1 VDWQE
6 NEVRMK
12 KIIAIS
18 IKDTLIRFSNPVEWL
33 FFFILP
39 VIFIFILSGG
49 TGPSSDQRITLLTVD
64 QAQTS
69 LSASLLAELE
79 RSTSVRPELTDREDA
94 LDEFDSRQVS
104 AVLIIPEGFTMDSL
118 REGEASVEL
127 LQQKNRI
134 NALIDQQA
142 VQTAVSRIS
151 SLVDIARTSTNSAEE
166 FEPFTSAED
175 REAYFNEAFDSAQML
190 MESAPKRIV
199 TLQGA
204 TEDPIQYDPR
214 ANSTAG
220 QMITWAFIP
229 LIGLSAM
236 FAAERTGGTMQRL
249 LIAPTSKALFIA
261 GTVFGQVLKAMV
273 QMGILII
280 FGAFVMNLNWGNSP
294 LALLL
299 VMLTSTLAAAA
310 LGTMLGTFIK
320 TEGQANGISIM
331 VGMVMAMMGGCW
343 YPIELFPSVIRS
355 AARVLP
361 TYWAMSGFLDIAKLG
376 QGLTGVLL
384 ECGILLGFALA
395 FFVVGVWR
403 FRYE

>member
-1 VDWQE
+1 
-6 NEVRMK
+6 MK

-49 TGPSSDQRITLLTVD
+49 TGPSSDSRIILLTVD

-69 LSASLLAELE
+69 LSNSLLAELE
-79 RSTSVRPELTDREDA
+79 RSTSVRPELTDLDDA
-94 LDEFDSRQVS
+94 QDEFESRQVS
-104 AVLIIPEGFTMDSL
+104 AVLIIPENFTMDLL
-118 REGEASVEL
+118 REGEATVEL

-134 NALIDQQA
+134 NALIDLQA
-142 VQTAVSRIS
+142 VQTAARRIS
-151 SLVDIARTSTNSAEE
+151 SLVDIARTSTTMAEE
-166 FEPFTSAED
+166 FKPFSSANE
-175 REAYFNEAFDSAQML
+175 RQAYFNEAFDSAQSL
-190 MESAPKRIV
+190 MVYAPERIV

-236 FAAERTGGTMQRL
+236 FAAERTGGTLQRL
-249 LIAPTSKALFIA
+249 LIAPTSKALYIG
-261 GTVFGQVLKAMV
+261 GTVFGQVLTAMV
-273 QMGILII
+273 QMAMLII
-280 FGAFVMNLNWGNSP
+280 FGTFIMNLNWGESP
-294 LALLL
+294 LALFL

-320 TEGQANGISIM
+320 TESQANGISIM

-343 YPIELFPSVIRS
+343 YPIELFPSVVRS
-355 AARVLP
+355 AAQVLP
-361 TYWAMSGFLDIAKLG
+361 TYWAMSGFLDIAVRG
-376 QGLTGVLL
+376 QGLSGVLL
-384 ECGILLGFALA
+384 ECGILMGFALL
-395 FFVVGVWR
+395 FFAVGVWR

>member
-1 VDWQE
+1 
-6 NEVRMK
+6 MK
-12 KIIAIS
+12 KIVAIS
-18 IKDTLIRFSNPVEWL
+18 IKDMIIRFSNPVEWL

-39 VIFIFILSGG
+39 VIFIFIISGG
-49 TGPSSDQRITLLTVD
+49 TGPSSDQRITLPTVD

-69 LSASLLAELE
+69 LSALLLAELE
-79 RSTSVRPELTDREDA
+79 RSTSVRPELTDLEDA

-151 SLVDIARTSTNSAEE
+151 SLVDIARTSTTAAEE
-166 FEPFTSAED
+166 FRPFTTADE
-175 REAYFNEAFDSAQML
+175 REAFFNEAFDSAQVL
-190 MESAPKRIV
+190 MENAPERIATV
-199 TLQGA
+199 QGA

-229 LIGLSAM
+229 LIGISAM
-236 FAAERTGGTMQRL
+236 FAAERTGGTLQRL
-249 LIAPTSKALFIA
+249 LIAPTSKALYIG
-261 GTVFGQVLKAMV
+261 GTVFGQVLIAMA
-273 QMGILII
+273 QMAILIL
-280 FGAFVMNLNWGNSP
+280 FGTFVMNLNWGRSP
-294 LALLL
+294 LALFL

-320 TEGQANGISIM
+320 TEGQAGGISMM

-355 AARVLP
+355 AAQVLP
-361 TYWAMSGFLDIAKLG
+361 TYWAMSGFLDIAVRG
-376 QGLTGVLL
+376 QGLSGVLL
-384 ECGILLGFALA
+384 ESGILMGFALL
-395 FFVVGVWR
+395 FFAVGVWR
-403 FRYE
+403 FRFE

>member
-1 VDWQE
+1 
-6 NEVRMK
+6 MK
-12 KIIAIS
+12 KIVAIS
-18 IKDTLIRFSNPVEWL
+18 IKDMIIRFSNPVEWL

-39 VIFIFILSGG
+39 VIFIFIISGG
-49 TGPSSDQRITLLTVD
+49 TGPSSDQRITLPTVD

-69 LSASLLAELE
+69 LSALLLAELE
-79 RSTSVRPELTDREDA
+79 RSTSVRPELTDLEDA

-151 SLVDIARTSTNSAEE
+151 SLVDIARTSTTAAEE
-166 FEPFTSAED
+166 FRPFTTADE
-175 REAYFNEAFDSAQML
+175 REAFFNEAFDSAQVL
-190 MESAPKRIV
+190 MENAPERIATV
-199 TLQGA
+199 QGA
-204 TEDPIQYDPR
+204 TEDPIQYDPL

-229 LIGLSAM
+229 LIGISAM
-236 FAAERTGGTMQRL
+236 FAAERTGGTLQRL
-249 LIAPTSKALFIA
+249 LIAPTSKALYIG
-261 GTVFGQVLKAMV
+261 GTVFGQVLIAMA
-273 QMGILII
+273 QMAILIL
-280 FGAFVMNLNWGNSP
+280 FGTFVMNLNWGRSP
-294 LALLL
+294 LALFL

-320 TEGQANGISIM
+320 TEGQAGGISMM

-355 AARVLP
+355 AAQVLP
-361 TYWAMSGFLDIAKLG
+361 TYWAMSGFLDIAVRG
-376 QGLTGVLL
+376 QGLSGVLL
-384 ECGILLGFALA
+384 ESGILLGFALL
-395 FFVVGVWR
+395 FFAVGVWR

>member
-1 VDWQE
+1 
-6 NEVRMK
+6 MK
-12 KIIAIS
+12 KIVAIS
-18 IKDTLIRFSNPVEWL
+18 IKDMIIRFSNPVEWL

-39 VIFIFILSGG
+39 VIFIFIISGG
-49 TGPSSDQRITLLTVD
+49 TGPSSDQRITLPTVD

-69 LSASLLAELE
+69 LSALLLAELE
-79 RSTSVRPELTDREDA
+79 RSTSVRPELTDLNNA

-151 SLVDIARTSTNSAEE
+151 SLVDIARTSTTAAEE
-166 FEPFTSAED
+166 FRPFTTADE
-175 REAYFNEAFDSAQML
+175 REAFFNEAFDSAQVL
-190 MESAPKRIV
+190 MENAPERIATV
-199 TLQGA
+199 QGA

-229 LIGLSAM
+229 LIGISAM
-236 FAAERTGGTMQRL
+236 FAAERTGGTLQRL
-249 LIAPTSKALFIA
+249 LIAPTSKALYIG
-261 GTVFGQVLKAMV
+261 GTVFGQVLIAMA
-273 QMGILII
+273 QMAILIL
-280 FGAFVMNLNWGNSP
+280 FGTFVMNLNWGRSP
-294 LALLL
+294 LALFL

-320 TEGQANGISIM
+320 TEGQAGGISMM

-355 AARVLP
+355 AAQVLP
-361 TYWAMSGFLDIAKLG
+361 TYWAMSGFLDIAVRG
-376 QGLTGVLL
+376 QGLSGVLL
-384 ECGILLGFALA
+384 ESGILMGFALL
-395 FFVVGVWR
+395 FFAVGVWR
-403 FRYE
+403 FRFE

>member
-1 VDWQE
+1 
-6 NEVRMK
+6 MK
-12 KIIAIS
+12 KIFAIAL
-18 IKDTLIRFSNPVEWL
+18 KDTLIRFSNPVEWL

-49 TGPSSDQRITLLTVD
+49 TGVSSDQRITLLTVD
-64 QAQTS
+64 QAQNTLSES
-69 LSASLLAELE
+69 LVAELE
-79 RSTSVRPELTDREDA
+79 QSTSVRPEITELEKA

-104 AVLIIPEGFTMDSL
+104 AVLIIPEYFTMDSL
-118 REGEASVEL
+118 RKGEAAVEL
-127 LQQKNRI
+127 MQQKNRI

-151 SLVDIARTSTNSAEE
+151 SLVDIARASTKKAETIT
-166 FEPFTSAED
+166 PFTSADE
-175 REAYFNEAFDSAQML
+175 RQAYFDEAFESAQEL
-190 MESAPKRIV
+190 MENAPERIIN
-199 TLQGA
+199 LQGA

-236 FAAERTGGTMQRL
+236 FAAERTGGTLQRL
-249 LIAPTSKALFIA
+249 LIAPTSKVLYIG
-261 GTVFGQVLKAMV
+261 GTVFGQVLTAMV
-273 QMGILII
+273 QMAILII
-280 FGAFVMNLNWGNSP
+280 FGSFVMNINWGNSP
-294 LALLL
+294 LALFL

-320 TEGQANGISIM
+320 TEGQANGIPIM

-343 YPIELFPSVIRS
+343 YPIELFPSVVRS
-355 AARVLP
+355 AAKVLP
-361 TYWAMSGFLDIAKLG
+361 TYWSMSGFLDIAVRG
-376 QGLTGVLL
+376 QGLSGVLL
-384 ECGILLGFALA
+384 ESGVLMGFALL
-395 FFVVGVWR
+395 FFAVGVWR